1 MRSSPFAT
9 VPLAPKDPILGIT
22 EQFLADPRPD
32 KVNLGVGV
40 YYDGDG
46 RLPLLKS
53 VQHAEATLAEA
64 HGARG
69 YLPIDGIAP
78 YNKAVKSLLFGA
90 DSPLLVEGRLLT
102 VQALGGTGALRIGAD
117 LLKRFTGDSAV
128 YISDPSW
135 ENHRALFEASGFPVK
150 QYPYYDPG
158 THAVKFEAML
168 QALSEAPASSI
179 IVLHACCHNPTGV
192 DLSP

>member
-1 MRSSPFAT
+1 MKSSPFAT

-22 EQFLADPRPD
+22 EQFLADPRPS

-46 RLPLLKS
+46 KLPLLKS
-53 VQHAEATLAEA
+53 VQHAEETLAEA

-78 YNKAVKSLLFGA
+78 YNKRSKACCLAPIRRYWRK
-90 DSPLLVEGRLLT
+90 EGLLT

-117 LLKRFTGDSAV
+117 LLKRFSADSPV

-135 ENHRALFEASGFPVK
+135 ENHRALFEASGFAVK

-158 THAVKFEAML
+158 THAVKLEDDAAG
-168 QALSEAPASSI
+168 AL
-179 IVLHACCHNPTGV
+179 
-192 DLSP
+192 